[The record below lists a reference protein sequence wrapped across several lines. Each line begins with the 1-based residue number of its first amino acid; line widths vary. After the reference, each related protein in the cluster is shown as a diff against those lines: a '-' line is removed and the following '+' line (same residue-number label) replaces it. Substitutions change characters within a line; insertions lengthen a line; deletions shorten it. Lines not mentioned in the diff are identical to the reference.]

1 MEIREVTGKEDLLE
15 ILNLLDGLHIRYWI
29 EGGWGVDILLGK
41 QNREHRDVDIGFD
54 ADFTEL
60 LLAALKDK
68 GYAVTTDWSPTR
80 IELCHPKGCV
90 VDIHPMEIEEDGSA
104 RLADLNGGWYHFEPG
119 WFTSAISEGRAVPCI
134 SAPAQRLFHCGYELR
149 EKDITDM
156 RNLREQFPDCFEQPE

>member
-54 ADFTEL
+54 ADFTEP

-119 WFTSAISEGRAVPCI
+119 WFTSAIYEGRAVPCI

-156 RNLREQFPDCFEQPE
+156 RNLREKFPDCFEQPE